1 VLEIQSSVV
10 LPAYLKVSPSL
21 TLKSEEIRFT
31 QHGSRFKDTPFS
43 YMHIRKQKRAARL
56 FTQRPKNLN
65 KLASEKLGT
74 LALAERS
81 QYHML
86 NKKGRKV

>member
-1 VLEIQSSVV
+1 VLV
-10 LPAYLKVSPSL
+10 LPPYLKVSPSL
-21 TLKSEEIRFT
+21 TLRSEEIRFT
-31 QHGSRFKDTPFS
+31 QHGSRIKDTPFS

-74 LALAERS
+74 LAFECP
-81 QYHML
+81 
-86 NKKGRKV
+86 GRALTIPHVEQKRKESLV